1 MPRPVTTHLVFFN
14 LQRHFLTSSF
24 PSKPSIFPSVATCDE
39 PLENMAG
46 GEKEKDEKNVDD
58 LDCIILEFDP
68 LENICPSFEEEAFHR
83 RQTLSRRRRPS
94 NHLRTRPGEETPQ
107 FFFGQRLE
115 PSKTLRHRG
124 DQRNNAQKNLQES
137 DGFTIVDKGR
147 KSPSPS
153 KASKESENS
162 DPNRFQCLSNLDG
175 NSQVEENEIID
186 TTSLIERV
194 VSSSSGVGT
203 CSYLGSDNGKAV
215 GANFASGSN
224 RSSRGIVI
232 RGEPQQTKRV

>member
-94 NHLRTRPGEETPQ
+94 NHLRTRPGKPPFFLFPCFLFPQ
-107 FFFGQRLE
+107 F
-115 PSKTLRHRG
+115 K
-124 DQRNNAQKNLQES
+124 
-137 DGFTIVDKGR
+137 
-147 KSPSPS
+147 
-153 KASKESENS
+153 
-162 DPNRFQCLSNLDG
+162 
-175 NSQVEENEIID
+175 VE
-186 TTSLIERV
+186 
-194 VSSSSGVGT
+194 
-203 CSYLGSDNGKAV
+203 
-215 GANFASGSN
+215 
-224 RSSRGIVI
+224 
-232 RGEPQQTKRV
+232 